1 MSELRAHYKLSANYP
16 HVPKPHVP
24 KPHVPHTHA
33 SVTQPHISPDQAIK
47 EVTILKF

>member
-1 MSELRAHYKLSANYP
+1 MSELRAHYKLSANY
-16 HVPKPHVP
+16 PHVP